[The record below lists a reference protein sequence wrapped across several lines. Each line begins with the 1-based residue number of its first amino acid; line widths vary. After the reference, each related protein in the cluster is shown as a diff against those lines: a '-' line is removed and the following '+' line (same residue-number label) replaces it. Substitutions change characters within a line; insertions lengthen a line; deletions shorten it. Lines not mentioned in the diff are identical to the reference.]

1 MTCVSVTHL
10 EYADKAG
17 IEYSFEENTNE
28 TDIHPNTV
36 DIVMTG
42 EGGRRLTVRGE
53 SLGGGK
59 VMLTRINGVKVQ
71 FTGEYHA
78 LIAVYEDHPGVV
90 AAITAALNDN
100 NVNIAFLRV
109 YREKKG
115 GRAYTIVESDEIT
128 AEAVENTGDLARG
141 RYNAYQEVTAGI
153 YDRRRNFALCGS
165 ENITIADVMRRRES
179 TEGELDP
186 QTVEEKM
193 KKALDIM
200 RDSAHKPMSEILPS
214 RGGMIGGEAAKLSA
228 HAASGRSICGSV
240 LTKALI
246 YSQAVPEVNASMGV
260 IVAAPTAGSS
270 GVLPAV
276 LFALEEEFGLDEATV
291 LNGLFTAGAIGC
303 LLMRNASVAGAEA
316 GCQAEVGSASAM
328 AAAAA
333 VAMFGGSPQQSLDAA
348 SIALSNM
355 LGLVCDPIAG
365 LVEAPCQSRNAAG
378 AANALTSAESVLSGI
393 KAVVPFSEMAEAMY
407 KVGKRLAPELR
418 ETALGGCAATP
429 TGCAYKC
436 SIFGCK

>member
-1 MTCVSVTHL
+1 M
-10 EYADKAG
+10 E
-17 IEYSFEENTNE
+17 
-28 TDIHPNTV
+28 
-36 DIVMTG
+36 
-42 EGGRRLTVRGE
+42 
-53 SLGGGK
+53 
-59 VMLTRINGVKVQ
+59 
-71 FTGEYHA
+71 FT
-78 LIAVYEDHPGVV
+78 
-90 AAITAALNDN
+90 
-100 NVNIAFLRV
+100 
-109 YREKKG
+109 
-115 GRAYTIVESDEIT
+115 T
-128 AEAVENTGDLARG
+128 AEELL
-141 RYNAYQEVTAGI
+141 
-153 YDRRRNFALCGS
+153 ALCGS

-186 QTVEEKM
+186 QTVEKKM

-228 HAASGRSICGSV
+228 HAVAGRSICGSV

-393 KAVVPFSEMAEAMY
+393 KAVVPFSEMVEAMY

>member
-1 MTCVSVTHL
+1 M
-10 EYADKAG
+10 E
-17 IEYSFEENTNE
+17 
-28 TDIHPNTV
+28 
-36 DIVMTG
+36 
-42 EGGRRLTVRGE
+42 
-53 SLGGGK
+53 
-59 VMLTRINGVKVQ
+59 
-71 FTGEYHA
+71 FT
-78 LIAVYEDHPGVV
+78 
-90 AAITAALNDN
+90 
-100 NVNIAFLRV
+100 
-109 YREKKG
+109 
-115 GRAYTIVESDEIT
+115 T
-128 AEAVENTGDLARG
+128 AEELL
-141 RYNAYQEVTAGI
+141 
-153 YDRRRNFALCGS
+153 ALCGS
-165 ENITIADVMRRRES
+165 ENMTIADVMRRRES

-186 QTVEEKM
+186 QTVEDKM

-200 RDSAHKPMSEILPS
+200 RDSAHKPMSETLPS

-228 HAASGRSICGSV
+228 HAAAGRSICGSV

-291 LNGLFTAGAIGC
+291 LDGLFTAGAIGC
-303 LLMRNASVAGAEA
+303 LLMRNASVA
-316 GCQAEVGSASAM
+316 
-328 AAAAA
+328 A
-333 VAMFGGSPQQSLDAA
+333 VAMFGGTPQQSLDAA